1 MKTTNSSDAWKRR
14 PLVADASS
22 VETCDAWKRHPLVV
36 GASSV
41 ETRDARRRRPLV
53 VGASSVE
60 EIPSSSVVII
70 PALYSENPQPLFME
84 RNKYIYIKGSKLPHW
99 HQTNKVQFVT
109 FRLAD
114 SLPQKKLLEL
124 SAFRG
129 QWLEEHPQP
138 WNKSTQEEYN
148 REIRKKV
155 DRWLDQGCGECL
167 LGRKEIREIVIK
179 ALLFYHGKRYT
190 LHHFVIMP
198 NHVHLLLSP
207 IGDDEVTKS
216 IGSVKQFSANAIN
229 RLLGRNGNIWQR
241 NEYDHLVRDM
251 QGYVACINYINQNP
265 RNLLPEQYSI
275 GVNASSVE

>member
-1 MKTTNSSDAWKRR
+1 MKTTNNSDAWKRR
-14 PLVADASS
+14 LLVADASS
-22 VETCDAWKRHPLVV
+22 VEECNAWK
-36 GASSV
+36 
-41 ETRDARRRRPLV
+41 RRPLV
-53 VGASSVE
+53 VNASSVE
-60 EIPSSSVVII
+60 ENLDSGIVKI
-70 PALYSENPQPLFME
+70 PALYNENSHPLFVE
-84 RNKYIYIKGSKLPHW
+84 PKQYIYIKGSKLPHW

-109 FRLAD
+109 FRLVD

-124 SAFRG
+124 SAFKR

-138 WNKSTQEEYN
+138 WDKATQEEYN

-167 LGRKEIREIVIK
+167 LERKSIREIVIK
-179 ALLFYHGKRYT
+179 ALLFYHGKRYI

-207 IGDDEVTKS
+207 IGDDEITKS

-229 RLLGRNGNIWQR
+229 KLLGRHGNVWQR

-251 QGYVACINYINQNP
+251 QSYEACVNYINQNP
-265 RNLLPEQYSI
+265 RNLLPEQYSV
-275 GVNASSVE
+275 GVDASSIEQ

>member
-1 MKTTNSSDAWKRR
+1 MKTENRNSCIAGLVADASSVEESDARRRR

-22 VETCDAWKRHPLVV
+22 VDEIH
-36 GASSV
+36 SSCIVKIPDTYPENSQPMFV
-41 ETRDARRRRPLV
+41 EPK
-53 VGASSVE
+53 E
-60 EIPSSSVVII
+60 
-70 PALYSENPQPLFME
+70 
-84 RNKYIYIKGSKLPHW
+84 YIYIKGSKLPHW

-124 SAFRG
+124 SAFRR

-138 WNKSTQEEYN
+138 WDKATQEEYN

-167 LGRKEIREIVIK
+167 LGRKAIREILIK
-179 ALLFYHGKRYT
+179 ALLFYHGKRYI

-207 IGDDEVTKS
+207 IGDDEITKS

-241 NEYDHLVRDM
+241 NVYDHLVRDW
-251 QGYVACINYINQNP
+251 QGYEACVNYINQNP
-265 RNLLPEQYSI
+265 RNLFFGQYTI
-275 GVNASSVE
+275 GVDASSVK